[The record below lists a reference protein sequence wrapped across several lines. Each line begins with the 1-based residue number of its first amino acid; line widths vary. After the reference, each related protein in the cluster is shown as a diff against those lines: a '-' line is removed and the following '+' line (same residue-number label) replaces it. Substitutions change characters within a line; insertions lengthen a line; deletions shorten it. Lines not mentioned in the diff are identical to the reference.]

1 MRHITTVLDLARL
14 RQFLAVAEALSFT
27 RAAEHL
33 HIAQPALSRQ
43 IIRLERDL
51 GARLFD
57 RTRRRVQLTQAGRVL
72 LVHTRAL
79 MESSARA
86 RRDVDRAA
94 RGEIGEVVVG
104 FVPTVGGSLLPE
116 AIRSYQA
123 RHPGIRLELR
133 EVMALGLQVD
143 LLMRDEIDVGL
154 SHYPSG
160 ERVMIQ
166 SEIIRSE
173 PYSLVALPAD
183 HRLAAQ
189 RSVGLSELW
198 RERII
203 AGPASSPSAEEDAQL
218 AQDVAN
224 AAGAP
229 PPEVVHTSDP
239 TTRLVLV
246 AAGVGVTLLLG
257 SAPRI
262 THPGIVYRPLTGSRQ
277 TINLYASRRVDERAS
292 HVLEF
297 VDTLR
302 TLGREASASTPR
314 PRRSARRRTGT

>member
-1 MRHITTVLDLARL
+1 MTTLLDLGRL

-27 RAAEHL
+27 RAAEQL

-43 IIRLERDL
+43 ISRLERDL

-57 RTRRRVQLTQAGRVL
+57 RTRRRVQLTEAGRVL
-72 LVHTRAL
+72 LVHARAL
-79 MESSARA
+79 IESSARA
-86 RRDVDRAA
+86 RRDVDSAA

-123 RHPGIRLELR
+123 GHPGIKLELR
-133 EVMALGLQVD
+133 EVMTLQAE
-143 LLMRDEIDVGL
+143 LLMRDEIDVAL
-154 SHYPSG
+154 SHYPNA
-160 ERVMIQ
+160 ERGTIQ
-166 SEIIRSE
+166 SELIRSE

-183 HRLAAQ
+183 HRLAAL

-198 RERII
+198 HERII

-218 AQDVAN
+218 AQEVASV
-224 AAGAP
+224 ARAAP
-229 PPEVVHTSDP
+229 PEILHTSDP

-246 AAGVGVTLLLG
+246 AAGVGVTLLLA

-277 TINLYASRRVDERAS
+277 TINLYASRRVDERAP
-292 HVLEF
+292 HVLAFIE
-297 VDTLR
+297 TLR
-302 TLGREASASTPR
+302 TLGREASASI
-314 PRRSARRRTGT
+314 PRRRGSARRRAR